1 MKKTLNLQLVV
12 DWDLELKI
20 QKLETMITVYEE
32 HIESLEKEN
41 DTLKNQLLFLQTLLE
56 YKTLG
61 KPLDED

>member
-1 MKKTLNLQLVV
+1 M

-61 KPLDED
+61 KPLDEDE

>member
-1 MKKTLNLQLVV
+1 M

-41 DTLKNQLLFLQTLLE
+41 DTLKNELLFLQTLLD

-61 KPLDED
+61 KPLDLSLIHI

>member
-1 MKKTLNLQLVV
+1 M

-41 DTLKNQLLFLQTLLE
+41 DTLKDQLLFLQTLLE